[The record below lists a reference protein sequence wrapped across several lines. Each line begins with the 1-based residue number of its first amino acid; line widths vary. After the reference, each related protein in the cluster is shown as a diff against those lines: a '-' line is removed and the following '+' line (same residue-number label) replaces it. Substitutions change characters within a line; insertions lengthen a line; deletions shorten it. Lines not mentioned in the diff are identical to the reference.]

1 MTTTTTAVAQESG
14 NPWDLPLEQ
23 RPPLFDPC
31 EEIPEAV
38 VEEALGG
45 RVEHQPSLTKSE
57 PGELQACGWKSK
69 EVLLDVAVAWKSFD
83 DFLVHPTGVIDAHS
97 FPVAGR
103 NAVRLLDR
111 VDGTPNVCR
120 YLLFTER
127 GTVAISVGLNSTL
140 GSFRGEH
147 FTHVCDALDAVAD
160 PIVHM
165 IPEGDFR

>member
-57 PGELQACGWKSK
+57 PGELQACGWKSE
-69 EVLLDVAVAWKSFD
+69 EVLLDVAVSWKSFEEVKSD
-83 DFLVHPTGVIDAHS
+83 PTGVIDELDIQVS
-97 FPVAGR
+97 GR
-103 NAVRLLDR
+103 SALRMTDR
-111 VDGTPNVCR
+111 AEGISDVCR
-120 YLLFTER
+120 YFFFTER
-127 GTVAISVGLNSTL
+127 GAVVVAVGLNGTL
-140 GSFRGEH
+140 GEFRGER
-147 FTHVCDALDAVAD
+147 FTDVCDALDAVAD
-160 PIVHM
+160 PIVQLV
-165 IPEGDFR
+165 PEGDFR